1 MEFPSKAYTLG
12 QKGTVSSRAFSDVL
26 RMEALIE
33 KTLASQSDISEGKPS
48 DYVNSGNRLCLLNTY
63 CMLDIVVRV
72 ISFNPCKIFM

>member
-33 KTLASQSDISEGKPS
+33 KTVASQSDISEGKRS
-48 DYVNSGNRLCLLNTY
+48 EYVNSGNRLHLLNTY
-63 CMLDIVVRV
+63 CMLDIVCYVGYL
-72 ISFNPCKIFM
+72 I